1 MQKSFGY
8 SEVKTMT
15 QIELDACNAL
25 LRIASSLEKIVVM
38 IEEERDGHDTG
49 GESQESSQEVS

>member
-1 MQKSFGY
+1 
-8 SEVKTMT
+8 MT

-25 LRIASSLEKIVVM
+25 VRIANALEKIVTM

-49 GESQESSQEVS
+49 RESQESGEELS

>member
-1 MQKSFGY
+1 
-8 SEVKTMT
+8 MT
-15 QIELDACNAL
+15 QIEVDACNAL
-25 LRIASSLEKIVVM
+25 LRIANSLEKIVTM

>member
-1 MQKSFGY
+1 
-8 SEVKTMT
+8 MT

-49 GESQESSQEVS
+49 EESQEESS